1 MLLKVV
7 LIGEFTVNSGCRD
20 NTYND
25 TSLSSIRTD
34 SCSFWL
40 LMQNK
45 YFCEEQM
52 DSNEEVS
59 NSRLEG
65 EKEAI
70 QMIDIILN

>member
-1 MLLKVV
+1 
-7 LIGEFTVNSGCRD
+7 
-20 NTYND
+20 
-25 TSLSSIRTD
+25 
-34 SCSFWL
+34 
-40 LMQNK
+40 MQNK